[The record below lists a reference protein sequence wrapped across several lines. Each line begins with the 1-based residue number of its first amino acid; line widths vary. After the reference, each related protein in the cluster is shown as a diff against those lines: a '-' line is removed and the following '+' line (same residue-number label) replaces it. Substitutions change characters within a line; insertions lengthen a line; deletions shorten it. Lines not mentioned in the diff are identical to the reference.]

1 MLETLRKDE
10 ITKHL
15 EKYELIMASQ
25 LGFWRVI
32 SFDGIICGEVT
43 GNRLDAV
50 YCKKFALDDRG
61 SQKLGISWCSV
72 TVLYF
77 IFERA
82 GVA

>member
-25 LGFWRVI
+25 LDFWRVI
-32 SFDGIICGEVT
+32 SSDGIICGEII
-43 GNRLDAV
+43 GNRLGPV

-61 SQKLGISWCSV
+61 SQKLRIGWCSV

-82 GVA
+82 GAA